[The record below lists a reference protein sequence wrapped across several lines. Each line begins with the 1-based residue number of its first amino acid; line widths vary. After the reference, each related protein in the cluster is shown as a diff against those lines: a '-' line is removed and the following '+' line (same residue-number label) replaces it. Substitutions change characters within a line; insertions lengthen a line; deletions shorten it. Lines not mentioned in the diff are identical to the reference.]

1 MTHGAIVA
9 VQTANPATPNQL
21 WPMFFFGFGFL
32 LCFTQVQKQLKQ
44 ILKKSLNNTFV
55 NRFIHCHSGKPYLN
69 GGGQFHL

>member
-44 ILKKSLNNTFV
+44 IQK
-55 NRFIHCHSGKPYLN
+55 H
-69 GGGQFHL
+69 